1 MEFSELKKVNEEMIR
16 SEIATD
22 NGKKKMYA
30 EVPQRVQAFRKLFPN
45 GSIVTELLQDTNG
58 VAIIK
63 ATVSDETGK
72 VLSTGIAFEE
82 RTANFINQT
91 SYIENCETSA
101 VGRALGF
108 LGIGSET
115 SIASKEE
122 VENAI
127 NAQKSA
133 PAPTHTGSAT
143 DLFDFTGGGNIKK
156 ASDKQIAY
164 LVKLLDEKQIS
175 KAKVAAQNRVKDLSE
190 LSSEVCSNLIKQLQA
205 S

>member
-1 MEFSELKKVNEEMIR
+1 MNYEDLKKANDEMTYSDIV
-16 SEIATD
+16 TD
-22 NGKKKMYA
+22 NGRKKMYA

-45 GSIVTELLQDTNG
+45 GSIVADLLQDTNG
-58 VAIIK
+58 MVIIK
-63 ATVSDETGK
+63 ATVSDEGGK
-72 VLSTGIAFEE
+72 VLATGLAFEE
-82 RTANFINQT
+82 RKSSIVNQT

-127 NAQKSA
+127 NAQKSTPAPDA
-133 PAPTHTGSAT
+133 PAQTQTSST
-143 DLFDFTGGGNIKK
+143 STGGGTGKK

-164 LVKLLDEKQIS
+164 LSKLLDEKQIS